1 MRVSRTSQKKREST
15 NIRTQVFPRERKKQ
29 CPYHDRWHVI
39 RSYCIHFEILN
50 RFNETLHLTGS
61 KLRKWWYQWQL
72 ISAIEIRHFRWCYL
86 TGSEPLGSLYHQAQ
100 PNGVYW
106 LPVKCSLATFK
117 CCDLF
122 QASIATMETD
132 SGCQPRLGLYSISFR
147 ISLRPS
153 GYDMRSVDEHRL
165 PGRHEI
171 VSKSIRQDTRYG
183 LELGLGCQRSLI
195 NRTVDSVELDT
206 IEFIDWR
213 VSLVFMNRWLVF
225 LGKPV
230 NSDRCYQW
238 SITLRTRL
246 Q

>member
-1 MRVSRTSQKKREST
+1 MRHS
-15 NIRTQVFPRERKKQ
+15 
-29 CPYHDRWHVI
+29 
-39 RSYCIHFEILN
+39 
-50 RFNETLHLTGS
+50 
-61 KLRKWWYQWQL
+61 
-72 ISAIEIRHFRWCYL
+72 RWCYL
-86 TGSEPLGSLYHQAQ
+86 TGSESLGSLYHRAQ
-100 PNGVYW
+100 PTEVYW
-106 LPVKCSLATFK
+106 LPVRCSLATSE
-117 CCDLF
+117 CCGMF

-132 SGCQPRLGLYSISFR
+132 FECQPQLGLYSISFR
-147 ISLRPS
+147 MSPRPS
-153 GYDMRSVDEHRL
+153 GYDMRSVDERHL
-165 PGRHEI
+165 LGRHGI
-171 VSKSIRQDTRYG
+171 VSKLIRQDTRYG

-195 NRTVDSVELDT
+195 NRRVDSVELDT